1 VGHHGEYQGKTLYF
15 GNDKKLTTY
24 QDLKPAC
31 SMSDVCQARQTHQ
44 NQMQVTWKAAMHGPA
59 QSLPSNQVEGAAVVV
74 EVASRS

>member
-15 GNDKKLTTY
+15 GKDKKLTTY

-31 SMSDVCQARQTHQ
+31 SMSQARQTRQ

-59 QSLPSNQVEGAAVVV
+59 QSLPSNQVEGGSSS
-74 EVASRS
+74 SRSS